1 VSYAVAV
8 FLSAAILAFLPSL
21 TPAAAEGDSSPA
33 SSISILPEQSQPAQ
47 APASSAAPELPRGKK
62 LILKDGRFQ
71 LVREY
76 RVEGDRI
83 RYYSP
88 DSGQW
93 EEMPAALVDWDATHK
108 LEAEEAK
115 RDAAVLENAHATDAA
130 RKAEMP
136 LDVDASLEAAPGVFL
151 PPGEGMFVYNG
162 KTVLPLS
169 QALAGSKLSK
179 GRVLEQVLVPVPVV
193 PSRHTIT
200 LPGTRAKMRLG
211 NAQPE
216 FYMRTADAR
225 EPEIVLIHLK
235 VRRDDRLVENL
246 DTLFKRDAEKR
257 DELLLQRWE
266 VARGV
271 YRFTLGQPLPP
282 GEYAFAEDVQGQ
294 GGMSLYVWDFG
305 VDDAGSS
312 TAAKQ

>member
-1 VSYAVAV
+1 MC
-8 FLSAAILAFLPSL
+8 
-21 TPAAAEGDSSPA
+21 AAAVLFPAGELRAQQPDHTAASP
-33 SSISILPEQSQPAQ
+33 QY
-47 APASSAAPELPRGKK
+47 PRGKK
-62 LILKDGRFQ
+62 LVLKDGNYQ
-71 LVREY
+71 LAREY
-76 RVEGDRI
+76 HIEGDRV

-115 RDAAVLENAHATDAA
+115 RDAAVLSNAHATDTA

-162 KTVLPLS
+162 TTVLPLS

-179 GRVLEQVLVPVPVV
+179 GRVLEQVLVPIPVV
-193 PSRHTIT
+193 PSRHTISI
-200 LPGTRAKMRLG
+200 PGTRAKMRLSK
-211 NAQPE
+211 AQPE

-225 EPEIVLIHLK
+225 EPEVILIHLK
-235 VRRDDRLVENL
+235 VRHDDRLVENL
-246 DTLFKRDAEKR
+246 DTLFMHGSEKR
-257 DELLLQRWE
+257 NELLLQRWQ

-282 GEYAFAEDVQGQ
+282 GEYAFAEEVQGE
-294 GGMSLYVWDFG
+294 GMSLYVWDFG
-305 VDDAGSS
+305 VDEAGAS